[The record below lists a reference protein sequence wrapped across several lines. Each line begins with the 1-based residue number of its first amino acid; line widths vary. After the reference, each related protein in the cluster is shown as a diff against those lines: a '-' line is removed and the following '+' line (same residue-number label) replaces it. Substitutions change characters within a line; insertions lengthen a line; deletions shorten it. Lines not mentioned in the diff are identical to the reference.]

1 MGEKNIKFLELG
13 ATMYMPTLN
22 TSLVEVG
29 NGLKYKYLKTV
40 VFCTEDSVSTPDLP
54 TALQN
59 LKRSLTELQLA
70 PIKRFIR
77 PRSLEILKTILSFD
91 GVDKVDGF
99 ILPKVDLDNL
109 PLYFE
114 ILQQHQKFEIMLT
127 IETEIAFDLF
137 ELYRLRTFLLNSPL
151 KERIIAIRIGAMDLL
166 SRLGLRREPNNTI
179 YDTPLGY
186 VIDQLITIFRPFGFP
201 LAAPGCEYFDS
212 HELLKRELGLDLAR
226 GLYAKT
232 ALHPEQVGLIN
243 EAYRVSEADLS
254 MAQDINDPQ
263 KPAVFKVNGRMC
275 EKTVHAHWANNI
287 EARSEIFGIQRGS
300 SE

>member
-1 MGEKNIKFLELG
+1 MGKNHFEFLELG

-29 NGLKYKYLKTV
+29 NGLKYKQLRTV
-40 VFCTEDSVSTPDLP
+40 VFCTEDSVSTHDLP
-54 TALQN
+54 TAMHN
-59 LKRSLTELQLA
+59 LKCSLTKLEAA

-77 PRSLEILKTILSFD
+77 PRNLEILKTILTFD

-109 PLYFE
+109 PSYFE
-114 ILQQHQKFEIMLT
+114 VLQHSNFEIMLT
-127 IETEIAFDLF
+127 IETEIAFDLS

-151 KERIIAIRIGAMDLL
+151 KERIIALRIGAMDLL
-166 SRLGLRREPNNTI
+166 SRLGLRREPNTTI

-186 VIDQLITIFRPFGFP
+186 VIDQLIIVFRPFGFP

-212 HELLKRELGLDLAR
+212 HDLLKRELALDMAR

-243 EAYRVSEADLS
+243 EAYMVSAEDL
-254 MAQDINDPQ
+254 AAAKEINDPQ
-263 KPAVFKVNGRMC
+263 KPAVFKVGGRMC
-275 EKTVHAHWANNI
+275 EKAVHAYWANNI
-287 EARSEIFGIQRGS
+287 EVRAKIFGIHKI
-300 SE
+300 